1 MAVAIKSAFIVFILI
16 GIFLISYGAWEMW
29 KTVGIISA
37 SSGKTKAQF
46 AGYYRELHRVP
57 SGLSLKG
64 SGVPSVAHYPEFTF
78 RTTDG
83 SMLTVRET
91 KVHVFEWYKPG
102 QEVDILLFPHFKPR
116 LAGFFSLYM
125 RDILILVL
133 GIGLFIIPILFWHY
147 ALPHVSSSGSAAL
160 HESSSE
166 STGALD
172 PAEDGLKRFLNST
185 IGPVSV
191 KAILMASGIF
201 MGLALI
207 VTVAAGLYPYV
218 TKMGFGVGGRLI
230 AVLQEERFDEA
241 RRMIETGSGI
251 NTVNDFGQ
259 NPLLIALEAGR
270 MDLAVLLIKAGNDVN
285 IRSKMHMTP
294 LRAAAE
300 AGDLTTVKL
309 LLGKGASPQHPDDRV
324 PPFFYAMIKGHDEI
338 ARLLLEAGTDLHR
351 RYPLQDGRTATV
363 GDLTM
368 LAGKDELV
376 ALIRLRGGT
385 FSRQ

>member
-1 MAVAIKSAFIVFILI
+1 MVVAIKSALGIFILI

-37 SSGKTKAQF
+37 ASGKTNAQF

-57 SGLSLKG
+57 SGLSLQG
-64 SGVPSVAHYPEFTF
+64 SGIPSVAHYPEFTF
-78 RTTDG
+78 RTTEG
-83 SMLTVRET
+83 SMQTVRET

-102 QEVDILLFPHFKPR
+102 QEVDILLFPHFEPR

-125 RDILILVL
+125 RDLLILIL
-133 GIGLFIIPILFWHY
+133 GTGLFIIPILFWNY
-147 ALPHVSSSGSAAL
+147 ALPHISPSGSVHLQEFSVKAT
-160 HESSSE
+160 S
-166 STGALD
+166 ALD
-172 PAEDGLKRFLNST
+172 YAESGLKRFLNST

-207 VTVAAGLYPYV
+207 VTVIAGLYPFV
-218 TKMGFGVGGRLI
+218 TQMGFGAGGRLMT
-230 AVLQEERFDEA
+230 ALQEERFDEA
-241 RRMIETGSGI
+241 RRMIEAGSGI
-251 NTVNDFGQ
+251 NTVNEFGQ

-270 MDLAVLLIKAGNDVN
+270 MDLAVMLIKAGNDVN

-294 LRAAAE
+294 LRAASE

-338 ARLLLEAGTDLHR
+338 ARLLLEAGTDLQR
-351 RYPLQDGRTATV
+351 RYPFQDGRTATV
-363 GDLTM
+363 GDFTM

-376 ALIRLRGGT
+376 ALIRQRSGT
-385 FSRQ
+385 FSQQ